1 MAAGCCGG
9 GCSSSRPPVDTAY
22 RRVLW
27 IAVSVNAGMFVTE
40 LIAGAAAGSVSLQA
54 DAMDFLSDAANYL
67 ISLLVLGMA
76 LRWRAR
82 AALLKGL
89 SLGVVGL
96 WVAGQTAW
104 NAIYQ
109 TVPQAEIMGIVGI
122 MALAANVGCA
132 LMLYFH
138 RNGDANRQSVWIC
151 SRNDAIANI
160 AVIAAALGVFG
171 TGTGWPDVIVA
182 AIMAGLSVSGATQII
197 RQSLTELRSPQEPAG
212 QLGRAG

>member
-9 GCSSSRPPVDTAY
+9 GCSTSSKPPIDKTY
-22 RRVLW
+22 RRILW
-27 IAVSVNAGMFVTE
+27 IALVINAGMFLVE

-54 DAMDFLSDAANYL
+54 DAMDFLGDAANYL

-76 LRWRAR
+76 LQWRAR
-82 AALLKGL
+82 AALLKGV
-89 SLGVVGL
+89 SLGTVGL

-104 NAIYQ
+104 NSAYQ
-109 TVPQAEIMGIVGI
+109 TVPQAEVMGIVGV

-160 AVIAAALGVFG
+160 AVLAAALGVFG
-171 TGTGWPDVIVA
+171 TGTGWPDIAVA
-182 AIMAGLSVSGATQII
+182 AIMAGLSISGATQII
-197 RQSLTELRSPQEPAG
+197 RQSLAELRSVPVVAG
-212 QLGRAG
+212 SEVSG

>member
-9 GCSSSRPPVDTAY
+9 GCSSSRPPVDIAY

-27 IAVSVNAGMFVTE
+27 IALSVNAGMFLVE

-54 DAMDFLSDAANYL
+54 DAMDFLGDAANYL
-67 ISLLVLGMA
+67 ISLLVLGMT
-76 LRWRAR
+76 LQWRAR

-104 NAIYQ
+104 NALYQ
-109 TVPQAEIMGIVGI
+109 TVPQAEVMGIVGVL
-122 MALAANVGCA
+122 ALAANVACA

-138 RNGDANRQSVWIC
+138 RHGDANRRSVWIC

-160 AVIAAALGVFG
+160 AVLAAALGVFG
-171 TGTGWPDVIVA
+171 TGTGWPDIIVA
-182 AIMAGLSVSGATQII
+182 AVMAGLSVSGATQII
-197 RQSLTELRSPQEPAG
+197 RHSPIELRSAPASAV
-212 QLGRAG
+212 AG